1 MYERRSGQR
10 RFGKWRLPLAA
21 GGSLLLA
28 AILALF
34 LVAPWQRDTPLELS
48 YSQLL
53 TALADD
59 RVLEGTFVDGERVEG
74 LLRPEPG
81 TDTTV
86 PVAFETRLPLPTG
99 DHLLE
104 RFEAAEVPFGARA
117 SEPGVWTSL
126 IFAAPWLLLGCL
138 LLLVFFKGPGA
149 QYARHSR
156 TKSRMGRH
164 GRGTVKFADVA
175 GADEAKAE
183 LEEIVGFLQDPR
195 KFSRLGGRMPR
206 GALLSG
212 EPGNGKTLLARAV
225 AGEAGCEFFSASG
238 SDFVEMFVGT
248 GAARVRDLFRQAR
261 EHAPAIVFIDE
272 IDAVGRRRGE
282 AAGTG
287 SQEEREQALNQ
298 LLVEMDGF
306 TPSDSIVVLGATNRP
321 DVLDPALLRRG
332 RFDRRITVGYPDL
345 KGREGIL
352 RVHTR
357 SLPLGPEVA
366 LEKVARGTGGM
377 SGADLASIA
386 NEAALGAARRGSA
399 VVEMQDLDEARDR
412 VLLGSER
419 RGLVLTQED
428 RYLTAYHE
436 AGHAVIALVVPG
448 LDPVHKVTIVPRE
461 KSLGVTAM
469 LPERDRHTHAFS
481 DLRARLVMLLAG
493 RAAEE
498 RVLGVERVTTGA
510 GGDIQHATRIARQMV
525 VNFGMSRRIGMVDL
539 SGDDGPLTADTA
551 RIVDEEI
558 RRLIDE
564 AYQDALRILDAER
577 PLMDRIAE
585 SLLARETLG
594 QAELAEL
601 VAKTRRPP
609 PQVGGNGA
617 AREFGNPG
625 RENPVRDDGSETVA

>member
-1 MYERRSGQR
+1 MYDRGSGPGRSRRL
-10 RFGKWRLPLAA
+10 KPWLAA
-21 GGSLLLA
+21 GGGLA
-28 AILALF
+28 VVVAVALI
-34 LVAPWQRDTPLELS
+34 LVAPWERETPFEFS

-53 TALADD
+53 TELAEG
-59 RVLEGTFVDGERVEG
+59 RVIEATFVDGERVEG

-81 TDTTV
+81 TGTSGSI
-86 PVAFETRLPLPTG
+86 AFETQLPVAQG

-104 RFEAAEVPFGARA
+104 QFVAAEIPFGARA
-117 SEPGVWTSL
+117 SEPDLRTNL
-126 IFAAPWLLLGCL
+126 LFAAPWLLLGA
-138 LLLVFFKGPGA
+138 LVLFFFLKGPGA
-149 QYARHSR
+149 RFAGHSR
-156 TKSRMGRH
+156 TRSRTARH
-164 GRGTVKFADVA
+164 GRGPVKFSDVA
-175 GADEAKAE
+175 GAEEAKAE
-183 LEEIVGFLQDPR
+183 LEEIVGFLKDPR
-195 KFSRLGGRMPR
+195 KFGRLGGRMPR
-206 GALLSG
+206 GALLAG
-212 EPGNGKTLLARAV
+212 DPGNGKTLLARAV

-261 EHAPAIVFIDE
+261 AHAPAIVFIDE

-282 AAGTG
+282 ATATG
-287 SQEEREQALNQ
+287 SQDEREQALNQ

-306 TPSDSIVVLGATNRP
+306 TPSESIVVLAATNRL

-332 RFDRRITVGYPDL
+332 RFDRQITVGYPDL

-357 SLPLGPEVA
+357 GLPLGPEVA
-366 LEKVARGTGGM
+366 LEDVARGTSGM
-377 SGADLASIA
+377 SGADLANIA
-386 NEAALGAARRGSA
+386 NEAALAAARRGSML
-399 VVEMQDLDEARDR
+399 VEMQDLDEARDR
-412 VLLGSER
+412 ILLGSER
-419 RGLVLTQED
+419 RSLRLTAED

-436 AGHAVIALVVPG
+436 AGHAVIALVLPG

-481 DLRARLVMLLAG
+481 DLRARLVMLMAG

-498 RVLGVERVTTGA
+498 RVLGIDRVTTGA

-539 SGDDGPLTADTA
+539 SADDGPLTAHTG

-564 AYQDALRILDAER
+564 AYKDALRILDENRA
-577 PLMDRIAE
+577 LMDGVAE
-585 SLLARETLG
+585 ALLERETLG
-594 QAELAEL
+594 QEELAEL
-601 VAKTRRPP
+601 MEDRRTKP
-609 PQVGGNGA
+609 GGVEKGHEPRGA
-617 AREFGNPG
+617 
-625 RENPVRDDGSETVA
+625 

>member
-1 MYERRSGQR
+1 MYDRGSGRGRSRGW
-10 RFGKWRLPLAA
+10 KPWLAA
-21 GGSLLLA
+21 GGV
-28 AILALF
+28 LALVATLALI
-34 LVAPWQRDTPLELS
+34 LVAPWQREIPLELS
-48 YSQLL
+48 YSELL
-53 TALADD
+53 TELAGD
-59 RVLEGTFVDGERVEG
+59 RVIEGTFVDGDRVEG
-74 LLRPEPG
+74 LLRRESG
-81 TDTTV
+81 TRATE
-86 PVAFETRLPLPTG
+86 PVAFETWLPVAGG

-104 RFEAAEVPFGARA
+104 RFVAADVPFGARA
-117 SEPGVWTSL
+117 SEPSLWTSL
-126 IFAAPWLLLGCL
+126 LFAAPWLFLGGVL
-138 LLLVFFKGPGA
+138 LLFFLKGPGA
-149 QYARHSR
+149 QFARHSR
-156 TKSRMGRH
+156 TRSRMAQH
-164 GRGTVKFADVA
+164 GRGPVKFSDVA

-183 LEEIVGFLQDPR
+183 LEEIVGFLRDSR

-206 GALLSG
+206 GALLAG

-261 EHAPAIVFIDE
+261 AHAPAIVFIDE

-282 AAGTG
+282 ATATG

-306 TPSDSIVVLGATNRP
+306 TPSDSIVVLAATNRL

-357 SLPLGPEVA
+357 GLPLGPEVA
-366 LEKVARGTGGM
+366 LEDVARGTGGM
-377 SGADLASIA
+377 SGADLANIA
-386 NEAALGAARRGSA
+386 NEAALAAARRGSML
-399 VVEMQDLDEARDR
+399 VEMQDLDEARDR

-419 RGLVLTQED
+419 RGLLLSAED

-469 LPERDRHTHAFS
+469 LPERDRYTHAFS
-481 DLRARLVMLLAG
+481 DLRARLIMLLAG

-498 RVLGVERVTTGA
+498 QTLGVERVTTGA

-525 VNFGMSRRIGMVDL
+525 VNFGMSRRVGMVDL
-539 SGDDGPLTADTA
+539 SGDDGPLTAHTG

-564 AYQDALRILDAER
+564 AYQDALRILDEER
-577 PLMDRIAE
+577 RLMDGIAKA
-585 SLLARETLG
+585 LLEKETLG
-594 QAELAEL
+594 QADLAEL
-601 VAKTRRPP
+601 VADLRG
-609 PQVGGNGA
+609 PQILGA
-617 AREFGNPG
+617 PG
-625 RENPVRDDGSETVA
+625 

>member
-1 MYERRSGQR
+1 MYDRGTGRRRSRNLQPWLVG
-10 RFGKWRLPLAA
+10 
-21 GGSLLLA
+21 GGSLVLVLL
-28 AILALF
+28 LALF
-34 LVAPWQRDTPLELS
+34 AVAPWQREVPFELS

-53 TALADD
+53 TALAEG
-59 RVLEGTFVDGERVEG
+59 RVIEGTFVDGERVEG
-74 LLRPEPG
+74 LLHPEPG
-81 TDTTV
+81 AVSAD
-86 PVAFETRLPLPTG
+86 PIAFETRLPIPAG
-99 DHLLE
+99 DHLLD

-117 SEPGVWTSL
+117 SEPSVWTSL
-126 IFAAPWLLLGCL
+126 IFAAPWVLLGGL

-149 QYARHSR
+149 QYARHSKTRSR
-156 TKSRMGRH
+156 TARD
-164 GRGTVKFADVA
+164 GRGTVKFSDVA

-183 LEEIVGFLQDPR
+183 LEEIVGFLRDPR

-206 GALLSG
+206 GALLAG

-282 AAGTG
+282 ATGTG

-306 TPSDSIVVLGATNRP
+306 TPSDSIVVLAATNRP

-357 SLPLGPEVA
+357 GLPLGPDVV
-366 LEKVARGTGGM
+366 LEEVARGTSGM

-386 NEAALGAARRGSA
+386 NEAALSAARRGSS
-399 VVEMQDLDEARDR
+399 VVEMEDLDEARDR

-419 RGLVLTQED
+419 RGLVLTAED
-428 RYLTAYHE
+428 RHLTAYHE
-436 AGHAVIALVVPG
+436 AGHAVIALVLPG

-498 RVLGVERVTTGA
+498 RILGSDRVTTGA

-525 VNFGMSRRIGMVDL
+525 VNFGMSRRVGMVDL
-539 SGDDGPLTADTA
+539 SGDNGPLTPDTA

-564 AYQDALRILDAER
+564 AYQDALRVLDGER
-577 PLMDRIAE
+577 PLMDAIAQA
-585 SLLARETLG
+585 LLERETLDRSD
-594 QAELAEL
+594 LAEL
-601 VAKTRRPP
+601 VAGTRRPP
-609 PQVGGNGA
+609 PPADGDGGA
-617 AREFGNPG
+617 
-625 RENPVRDDGSETVA
+625 GSDPAS

>member
-1 MYERRSGQR
+1 MYDRGSRWTR
-10 RFGKWRLPLAA
+10 CRKWWPYLAA
-21 GGSLLLA
+21 ASGLA
-28 AILALF
+28 VVAVLALF
-34 LVAPWQRDTPLELS
+34 ALGPWRGEAPLELS
-48 YSQLL
+48 YSELL
-53 TALADD
+53 TELAEG
-59 RVLEGTFVDGERVEG
+59 RVIEATFVDGEWVEG
-74 LLRPEPG
+74 SLRPDPG
-81 TDTTV
+81 TGMAD
-86 PVAFETRLPLPTG
+86 PVVFETRLPIPQG

-104 RFEAAEVPFGARA
+104 RFEASGVPFGARA
-117 SEPGVWTSL
+117 SEPGLWASL
-126 IFAAPWLLLGCL
+126 FFAAPWLLLGGL
-138 LLLVFFKGPGA
+138 LLLIFLKGPGA

-156 TKSRMGRH
+156 TNSRTARD
-164 GRGTVKFADVA
+164 GRGTVKFSDVA
-175 GADEAKAE
+175 GADQPKAE
-183 LEEIVGFLQDPR
+183 LEEIVGFLRDPR

-206 GALLSG
+206 GALLAG

-261 EHAPAIVFIDE
+261 AHAPAIVFIDE

-282 AAGTG
+282 AGGTG

-306 TPSDSIVVLGATNRP
+306 TPSDSIVVIAATNRP

-332 RFDRRITVGYPDL
+332 RFDRRITIGYPDL
-345 KGREGIL
+345 RGREGIL

-357 SLPLGPEVA
+357 ALPLGTDVV
-366 LEKVARGTGGM
+366 LEHVARGTGGM

-386 NEAALGAARRGSA
+386 NEAALAAARRGSSF
-399 VVEMQDLDEARDR
+399 VEMEDLDEARDR

-419 RGLVLTQED
+419 RGLMLTAED

-436 AGHAVIALVVPG
+436 AGHAVVALVVPG

-469 LPERDRHTHAFS
+469 LPERDRYTHAFS

-498 RVLGVERVTTGA
+498 RVLGMEKVTTGA

-525 VNFGMSRRIGMVDL
+525 VNFGMSPRIGMVDL
-539 SGDDGPLTADTA
+539 SGDDGPLNADSA

-564 AYQDALRILDAER
+564 AYQDALRVIDEER
-577 PLMDRIAE
+577 
-585 SLLARETLG
+585 SLLDGIALALLERETLG
-594 QAELAEL
+594 RADLAVL
-601 VAKTRRPP
+601 VAETRHVPEKSTHP
-609 PQVGGNGA
+609 GA
-617 AREFGNPG
+617 
-625 RENPVRDDGSETVA
+625 S

>member
-1 MYERRSGQR
+1 MYDRGPARRRSPGW
-10 RFGKWRLPLAA
+10 KLWVTA
-21 GGSLLLA
+21 GGGLLLVG
-28 AILALF
+28 IFVLL
-34 LVAPWQRDTPLELS
+34 LVAPWKREIPLELS

-53 TALADD
+53 SALDEG
-59 RVLEGTFVDGERVEG
+59 RVIEGTFVDGERVEG
-74 LLRPEPG
+74 SLRPAAGADPA
-81 TDTTV
+81 
-86 PVAFETRLPLPTG
+86 PVAFETHLPFARG

-104 RFEAAEVPFGARA
+104 RFVAADVPFGARS
-117 SEPGVWTSL
+117 SEPGLWTRL
-126 IFAAPWLLLGCL
+126 IFAAPWLLLGGL
-138 LLLVFFKGPGA
+138 LLLVFLKGPGA
-149 QYARHSR
+149 QYARHSKTRSR
-156 TKSRMGRH
+156 TARD
-164 GRGTVKFADVA
+164 GRGRVKFSDVA

-183 LEEIVGFLQDPR
+183 LEEIVGFLRDPR

-206 GALLSG
+206 GALLAG

-261 EHAPAIVFIDE
+261 EHSPAIVFIDE

-282 AAGTG
+282 ATGTG

-298 LLVEMDGF
+298 LLVEIDGF
-306 TPSDSIVVLGATNRP
+306 TPSDSIVVLAATNRP

-357 SLPLGPEVA
+357 SLPLGTDVV
-366 LEKVARGTGGM
+366 LEEVARGTGGM

-386 NEAALGAARRGSA
+386 NEAALSAARRGSD
-399 VVEMQDLDEARDR
+399 VVEMEDLEEARDR

-419 RGLVLTQED
+419 RGLVLTAED
-428 RYLTAYHE
+428 RHLTAYHE

-498 RVLGVERVTTGA
+498 RTLGSDCVTTGA

-525 VNFGMSRRIGMVDL
+525 VNFGMSRRVGMVDL
-539 SGDDGPLTADTA
+539 SGDNGPITADTA

-564 AYQDALRILDAER
+564 AYEDALRVLDQER
-577 PLMDRIAE
+577 PLMDGIAQA
-585 SLLARETLG
+585 LLERETLDRSD
-594 QAELAEL
+594 LAEL
-601 VAKTRRPP
+601 VAETRRPAP
-609 PQVGGNGA
+609 PA
-617 AREFGNPG
+617 
-625 RENPVRDDGSETVA
+625 DGEGSKGSR